1 MDLGYTG
8 VLSYQ
13 LLLDT
18 LTFLS
23 ASHKE
28 RDVCA
33 HCPGGAEVPRSV
45 PTGAQDLLSELRG
58 HNLSEHL
65 PLTRPQPTLGP
76 RAILKG
82 CCLPLPFS
90 LSPELSLSFSQS
102 CLCWYICIL

>member
-1 MDLGYTG
+1 MNLGYTG

-18 LTFLS
+18 LTFPS

-33 HCPGGAEVPRSV
+33 HRPSGAEVPRSV
-45 PTGAQDLLSELRG
+45 PTGAQDLSELLG
-58 HNLSEHL
+58 HNLSECL
-65 PLTRPQPTLGP
+65 PLTRSQPTLGSRP
-76 RAILKG
+76 ILEG

-102 CLCWYICIL
+102 CLCWCICIL